1 MKNRKIPRFYGFR
14 IYAAST
20 AIYMMLV
27 FPSLFIVLAQ
37 NMPKMEKISSVLDEV
52 SVPADSTDIQRAAK
66 PGNNDTTLRINPFTL
81 ELDTIENIR
90 DSISGRP
97 VKIQRKV
104 DTADQ
109 ESLLGKAINLFFLL
123 LTISFVL
130 GWAFN
135 YPFKRYVRRKRKN
148 KKISPALFRFCK
160 KFLLKVPL
168 INTAILLITY
178 GISNANMFFY
188 IQQPDQFENE
198 FMFLIYRQ
206 FFYVSFIASIMA
218 LLFVYFWSKHR
229 VHLKHLHFF
238 FSEIELKRRIFR
250 EKAGKIGTRLWISSA
265 MTTLLPLIIVIIYL
279 YRSSTSLADIGLT
292 MATLTDDQTKILFGE
307 YARFSWISDIFGDMD
322 AADLTYVNLTDKF
335 LMFAGIYAGIF
346 VSLLYIL
353 FFVKWTTDDIV
364 YPVKEL
370 LANMQRTGEGDL
382 SSFSVVRTN
391 DEIGELTEGYND
403 MAQKLR
409 DYIAN
414 ISRMNE
420 AYYRFVPRQFLEFL
434 GKDNIVD
441 IKLGDQV
448 QKEMSVLFTD
458 IRSFTSLS
466 EQMTP
471 AENFNFINNYL
482 GLMEPVITHHG
493 GFIDKFIGDSIMAL
507 FPGKVEDAL
516 NAAVEM
522 KRTLNDYNLIR
533 EAEGRQPIITGI
545 GIHTGN
551 LMLGVVGGIGRMEG
565 TVISDAVNLASRL
578 EGLTKL
584 YGTSI
589 IISQDTLIKLEK
601 PTEYSY
607 RFLDVVKVRGKKE
620 SVYIFEILDGL
631 TDRAKELRISTRQA
645 FGDGLDAYK
654 AKEFQ
659 KAKSIFESILEK
671 NPNDQAVQLYVSR
684 CSENMRNGIPDNWDG
699 VEVINTK

>member
-1 MKNRKIPRFYGFR
+1 MKTKRIPRFFGFR

-27 FPSLFIVLAQ
+27 FPSLLIVFVQ
-37 NMPKMEKISSVLDEV
+37 NMPKMEQISSVLSDV
-52 SVPADSTDIQRAAK
+52 HPQNDST
-66 PGNNDTTLRINPFTL
+66 GSLNDTTFNINPISMSVDTL
-81 ELDTIENIR
+81 TSTLDTLDNTGIHL
-90 DSISGRP
+90 
-97 VKIQRKV
+97 QRSNGNSSN
-104 DTADQ
+104 
-109 ESLLGKAINLFFLL
+109 ESLLNEAINLYFILLAVSFL
-123 LTISFVL
+123 L

-135 YPFKRYVRRKRKN
+135 YPFKRYVRRKRKH
-148 KKISPALFRFCK
+148 KKISSGLFRFCK
-160 KFLLKVPL
+160 SFLLKAPL
-168 INTAILLITY
+168 INTGILLITY
-178 GISNANMFFY
+178 GITNANMFFY
-188 IQQPDQFENE
+188 LQQPDQFDNE
-198 FMFLIYRQ
+198 FAFLIYKQ

-218 LLFVYFWSKHR
+218 LLFVYFWTKHR

-238 FSEIELKRRIFR
+238 FSEDELRKRIFR
-250 EKAGKIGTRLWISSA
+250 EKAGKVGTRLWISSA

-279 YRSSTSLADIGLT
+279 YRSSTSLADMGLVFEN
-292 MATLTDDQTKILFGE
+292 LTAEQNQILFGQ
-307 YARFSWISDIFGDMD
+307 YANFPWMINAFSDIDPKDISF
-322 AADLTYVNLTDKF
+322 VNAPDKF

-346 VSLLYIL
+346 ISLLYIL
-353 FFVKWTTDDIV
+353 FFVKWTTEDIV

-370 LANMQRTGEGDL
+370 LANMQKTGQGDL
-382 SSFSVVRTN
+382 SSFSIVRTN

-403 MAQKLR
+403 MAQKIR

-434 GKDNIVD
+434 GKDNITD
-441 IKLGDQV
+441 IKLGDQI

-507 FPGKVEDAL
+507 FPGNVEDSI

-522 KRTLNDYNLIR
+522 RRTLNDYNLIR
-533 EAEGRQPIITGI
+533 EAEGRQAINTGI

-589 IISQDTLIKLEK
+589 IISQDTLIKLDN
-601 PTEYSY
+601 PTAYNY

-631 TDRAKELRISTRQA
+631 TDRAKELRIATRKA
-645 FGDGLDAYK
+645 FGEGLDAYK
-654 AKEFQ
+654 SKNFQQAKVV
-659 KAKSIFESILEK
+659 FEKVLAQ
-671 NPNDQAVQLYVSR
+671 NPNDQAVQLYIER
-684 CSENMRNGIPDNWDG
+684 CNDNILNGIPEDWDG

>member
-1 MKNRKIPRFYGFR
+1 ML
-14 IYAAST
+14 
-20 AIYMMLV
+20 LV
-27 FPSLFIVLAQ
+27 FPSLLIVLIQ
-37 NMPKMEKISSVLDEV
+37 NMPKMDEISSVLTNV
-52 SVPADSTDIQRAAK
+52 SVHNDSLVNQSDTTFN
-66 PGNNDTTLRINPFTL
+66 PNDTSLRINPFTL
-81 ELDTIENIR
+81 
-90 DSISGRP
+90 
-97 VKIQRKV
+97 QV
-104 DTADQ
+104 DTMVNTGDTLVGGFRQ
-109 ESLLGKAINLFFLL
+109 QRSINQDDSESLLGKAINLFFML
-123 LTISFVL
+123 LTISFLL
-130 GWAFN
+130 GWIFN
-135 YPFKRYVRRKRKN
+135 YPFKRYINRKRKN
-148 KKISPALFRFCK
+148 KKISPGLYRFCK
-160 KFLLKVPL
+160 SLLLKVPL
-168 INTAILLITY
+168 INTGILLITY
-178 GISNANMFFY
+178 GISNANMLY
-188 IQQPDQFENE
+188 YVQQQSAFENE
-198 FMFLIYRQ
+198 FEFLIYKQ

-218 LLFVYFWSKHR
+218 LLFVYFWTKHR
-229 VHLKHLHFF
+229 VHLKHLHCFF
-238 FSEIELKRRIFR
+238 TEGELRRRIFR
-250 EKAGKIGTRLWISSA
+250 EKAGKISTRLWISSA

-279 YRSSTSLADIGLT
+279 YRSVTSLSDIGLT
-292 MATLTDDQTKILFGE
+292 VDVLSEDQIKILFGE
-307 YARFSWISDIFGDMD
+307 YSRFSWMLDITEKMNPEN
-322 AADLTYVNLTDKF
+322 LSYVNITDRV
-335 LMFAGIYAGIF
+335 LMFAGIYSGIF

-370 LANMQRTGEGDL
+370 LANMQKTGEGDL
-382 SSFSVVRTN
+382 SSFSMVRTN
-391 DEIGELTEGYND
+391 DEIGELTEGYNE
-403 MAQKLR
+403 MAQRLR

-434 GKDNIVD
+434 GKESVVD
-441 IKLGDQV
+441 VKLGDQV

-493 GFIDKFIGDSIMAL
+493 GFIDKFMGDSIMAL
-507 FPGKVEDAL
+507 FPGKVEEAL
-516 NAAVEM
+516 NAAIEM
-522 KRTLNDYNLIR
+522 KRTLNDYNQIR
-533 EAEGRQPIITGI
+533 ETEGNTPIKTGI

-589 IISQDTLIKLEK
+589 IISQDTLIKLDN
-601 PTEYSY
+601 PTLYSY

-631 TDRAKELRISTRQA
+631 PDQAKQLRIKTRKE
-645 FGDGLDAYK
+645 FGIGLDAYK
-654 AKEFQ
+654 IRDFEKAKET
-659 KAKSIFESILEK
+659 FEKILEI
-671 NPNDQAVQLYVSR
+671 NPHDQAVQLYISR
-684 CSENMRNGIPDNWDG
+684 CDDIMENGISDDWDG

>member
-1 MKNRKIPRFYGFR
+1 MKTKRIPRFFGFR

-27 FPSLFIVLAQ
+27 FPSLLIVFVQ
-37 NMPKMEKISSVLDEV
+37 NMPKMEQISSVLSDV
-52 SVPADSTDIQRAAK
+52 HPQNDST
-66 PGNNDTTLRINPFTL
+66 GSLNDTTFNINPVSMSVDTL
-81 ELDTIENIR
+81 TSTLDTLDNSRIHL
-90 DSISGRP
+90 
-97 VKIQRKV
+97 QRTG
-104 DTADQ
+104 DNSSN
-109 ESLLGKAINLFFLL
+109 ESLLNEAINLYFILLAVSFL
-123 LTISFVL
+123 L

-135 YPFKRYVRRKRKN
+135 YPFKRYVRRKRKH
-148 KKISPALFRFCK
+148 KKISSGLFRFCK
-160 KFLLKVPL
+160 SFLLKAPL
-168 INTAILLITY
+168 INTGILLITY
-178 GISNANMFFY
+178 GITNANMFFY
-188 IQQPDQFENE
+188 LQQPNQFDNE
-198 FMFLIYRQ
+198 FAFLIYKQ

-218 LLFVYFWSKHR
+218 ILFVYFWTKHR

-238 FSEIELKRRIFR
+238 FSEDELRKRIFR
-250 EKAGKIGTRLWISSA
+250 EKAGKVGTRLWISSA

-279 YRSSTSLADIGLT
+279 YRSSTSLADMGLVFEN
-292 MATLTDDQTKILFGE
+292 LTAEQNQILFGQ
-307 YARFSWISDIFGDMD
+307 YANFPWMINAFSDIDPKDISF
-322 AADLTYVNLTDKF
+322 VNAPDKF

-346 VSLLYIL
+346 ISLLYIL
-353 FFVKWTTDDIV
+353 FFVKWTTEDIV

-370 LANMQRTGEGDL
+370 LSNMQKTGQGDL
-382 SSFSVVRTN
+382 SSFSIVRTN

-403 MAQKLR
+403 MAQKIR

-434 GKDNIVD
+434 GKDNITD
-441 IKLGDQV
+441 IKLGDQI

-507 FPGKVEDAL
+507 FPGNVEDAI

-522 KRTLNDYNLIR
+522 RRTLNDYNLIR
-533 EAEGRQPIITGI
+533 EAEGRQAINTGI

-589 IISQDTLIKLEK
+589 IISQDTLIKLNN
-601 PTEYSY
+601 PTAYNY

-631 TDRAKELRISTRQA
+631 TDRAKELRIATRKA
-645 FGDGLDAYK
+645 FGEGLDAYK
-654 AKEFQ
+654 SKNFQQAK
-659 KAKSIFESILEK
+659 IVFEKVLAQ
-671 NPNDQAVQLYVSR
+671 NPNDQAVQLYIER
-684 CSENMRNGIPDNWDG
+684 CNDNILNGIPEDWDG

>member
-1 MKNRKIPRFYGFR
+1 MKLKRIPRFYGFR

-20 AIYMMLV
+20 VIYMLLV
-27 FPSLFIVLAQ
+27 FPSLLIVLIQ
-37 NMPKMEKISSVLDEV
+37 NMPKMDEISSVLTNV
-52 SVPADSTDIQRAAK
+52 SVHNDSLVNQSDTTFN
-66 PGNNDTTLRINPFTL
+66 PNDTSLRINPFTL
-81 ELDTIENIR
+81 
-90 DSISGRP
+90 
-97 VKIQRKV
+97 QV
-104 DTADQ
+104 DTMVNTGDTLVGGFRQ
-109 ESLLGKAINLFFLL
+109 QRSINQDDSESLLGKAINLFFML
-123 LTISFVL
+123 LTISFLL
-130 GWAFN
+130 GWIFN
-135 YPFKRYVRRKRKN
+135 YPFKRYINRKRKN
-148 KKISPALFRFCK
+148 KKISPGLYRFCK
-160 KFLLKVPL
+160 SLLLKVPL
-168 INTAILLITY
+168 INTGILLITY
-178 GISNANMFFY
+178 GISNANMLY
-188 IQQPDQFENE
+188 YVQQQSAFENE
-198 FMFLIYRQ
+198 FEFLIYKQ

-218 LLFVYFWSKHR
+218 LLFVYFWTKHR
-229 VHLKHLHFF
+229 VHLKHLHCFF
-238 FSEIELKRRIFR
+238 TEGELRRRIFR
-250 EKAGKIGTRLWISSA
+250 EKAGKISTRLWISSA

-279 YRSSTSLADIGLT
+279 YRSVTSLSDIGLT
-292 MATLTDDQTKILFGE
+292 VDVLSEDQIKILFGE
-307 YARFSWISDIFGDMD
+307 YSRFSWMLDITEKMNPEN
-322 AADLTYVNLTDKF
+322 LSYVNITDRV
-335 LMFAGIYAGIF
+335 LMFAGIYSGIF

-370 LANMQRTGEGDL
+370 LANMQKTGEGDL
-382 SSFSVVRTN
+382 SSFSMVRTN
-391 DEIGELTEGYND
+391 DEIGELTEGYNE
-403 MAQKLR
+403 MAQRLR

-434 GKDNIVD
+434 GKESVVD
-441 IKLGDQV
+441 VKLGDQV

-493 GFIDKFIGDSIMAL
+493 GFIDKFMGDSIMAL
-507 FPGKVEDAL
+507 FPGKVEEAL
-516 NAAVEM
+516 NAAIEM
-522 KRTLNDYNLIR
+522 KRTLNDYNQIR
-533 EAEGRQPIITGI
+533 ETEGNTPIKTGI

-589 IISQDTLIKLEK
+589 IISQDTLIKLDN
-601 PTEYSY
+601 PTLYSY

-631 TDRAKELRISTRQA
+631 PDQAKQLRIKTRKE
-645 FGDGLDAYK
+645 FGIGLDAYK
-654 AKEFQ
+654 IRDFEKAKET
-659 KAKSIFESILEK
+659 FEKILEI
-671 NPNDQAVQLYVSR
+671 NPHDQAVQLYISR
-684 CSENMRNGIPDNWDG
+684 CDDIMENGISDDWDG

>member
-1 MKNRKIPRFYGFR
+1 MKLKRIPRFYGFR

-20 AIYMMLV
+20 VIYMLLV
-27 FPSLFIVLAQ
+27 FPSLLIVLIQ
-37 NMPKMEKISSVLDEV
+37 NMPKMDEISSVLTNV
-52 SVPADSTDIQRAAK
+52 SVHNDSLVNQSDTTFN
-66 PGNNDTTLRINPFTL
+66 PNDTSLRINPFTL
-81 ELDTIENIR
+81 
-90 DSISGRP
+90 
-97 VKIQRKV
+97 QV
-104 DTADQ
+104 DTMVNTGDTLVGGFRQ
-109 ESLLGKAINLFFLL
+109 QRSINQDDSESLLGKAINLFFML
-123 LTISFVL
+123 LTISFLL
-130 GWAFN
+130 GWIFN
-135 YPFKRYVRRKRKN
+135 YPFKRYINRKRKN
-148 KKISPALFRFCK
+148 KKISPGLYRFCK
-160 KFLLKVPL
+160 SLLLKVPL
-168 INTAILLITY
+168 INTGILLITY
-178 GISNANMFFY
+178 GISNANMLY
-188 IQQPDQFENE
+188 YVQQQSAFENE
-198 FMFLIYRQ
+198 FEFLIYKQ

-218 LLFVYFWSKHR
+218 LLFVYFWTKHR
-229 VHLKHLHFF
+229 VHLKHLHYFF
-238 FSEIELKRRIFR
+238 TEGELRRRIFR
-250 EKAGKIGTRLWISSA
+250 EKAGKISTRLWISSA

-279 YRSSTSLADIGLT
+279 YRSVTSLSDIGLT
-292 MATLTDDQTKILFGE
+292 VDVLSEDQIKILFGE
-307 YARFSWISDIFGDMD
+307 YSRFSWMLDITEKMNPEN
-322 AADLTYVNLTDKF
+322 LSYVNITDRV
-335 LMFAGIYAGIF
+335 LMFAGIYSGIF

-370 LANMQRTGEGDL
+370 LANMQKTGEGDL
-382 SSFSVVRTN
+382 SSFSMVRTN
-391 DEIGELTEGYND
+391 DEIGELTQGYNE
-403 MAQKLR
+403 MAQRLR

-434 GKDNIVD
+434 GKESVVD
-441 IKLGDQV
+441 VKLGDQV

-493 GFIDKFIGDSIMAL
+493 GFIDKFMGDSIMAL
-507 FPGKVEDAL
+507 FPGKVEEAL
-516 NAAVEM
+516 NAAIEM
-522 KRTLNDYNLIR
+522 KRTLNDYNQIR
-533 EAEGRQPIITGI
+533 ETEGNTPIKTGI

-589 IISQDTLIKLEK
+589 IISQDTLIKLDN
-601 PTEYSY
+601 PTLYSY

-631 TDRAKELRISTRQA
+631 PDQAKQLRIKTRKE
-645 FGDGLDAYK
+645 FGIGLDAYK
-654 AKEFQ
+654 IRDFEKAKET
-659 KAKSIFESILEK
+659 FEKILEI
-671 NPNDQAVQLYVSR
+671 NPHDQAVQLYISR
-684 CSENMRNGIPDNWDG
+684 CDDIMENGISDDWDG

>member
-1 MKNRKIPRFYGFR
+1 MKTKRIPRFFGFR

-27 FPSLFIVLAQ
+27 FPSLLIVFVQ
-37 NMPKMEKISSVLDEV
+37 NMPKMEQISSVLSDV
-52 SVPADSTDIQRAAK
+52 HPQNDSTAK
-66 PGNNDTTLRINPFTL
+66 LNDTTFRINPVSMSVDTL
-81 ELDTIENIR
+81 TSTLDTLDNTGIHL
-90 DSISGRP
+90 
-97 VKIQRKV
+97 QRSS
-104 DTADQ
+104 DNSSN
-109 ESLLGKAINLFFLL
+109 ESLLNEAINLYFIL
-123 LTISFVL
+123 LTVSFLL

-148 KKISPALFRFCK
+148 KKISSGLFRFCK
-160 KFLLKVPL
+160 SFLLKAPL
-168 INTAILLITY
+168 INTGILLITY
-178 GISNANMFFY
+178 GITNANMFFY
-188 IQQPDQFENE
+188 LQQPDQFDNE
-198 FMFLIYRQ
+198 FAFLIYKQ

-218 LLFVYFWSKHR
+218 LLFVYFWTKHR

-238 FSEIELKRRIFR
+238 FSEDELRKRIFR
-250 EKAGKIGTRLWISSA
+250 EKAGKVGTRLWISSA

-279 YRSSTSLADIGLT
+279 YRSSTSLADMGLVFEN
-292 MATLTDDQTKILFGE
+292 LTAEQNQILFGQ
-307 YARFSWISDIFGDMD
+307 YANFPWMINAFSDIDPKDISF
-322 AADLTYVNLTDKF
+322 VNAPDKF

-346 VSLLYIL
+346 ISLLYIL
-353 FFVKWTTDDIV
+353 FFVKWTTEDIV

-370 LANMQRTGEGDL
+370 LSNMQKTGQGDL
-382 SSFSVVRTN
+382 SSFSIVRTN

-403 MAQKLR
+403 MAQKIR

-434 GKDNIVD
+434 GKDNITD
-441 IKLGDQV
+441 IKLGDQI

-507 FPGKVEDAL
+507 FPGNVEDSI

-522 KRTLNDYNLIR
+522 RRTLNDYNLIR
-533 EAEGRQPIITGI
+533 EAEGRQAINTGI

-589 IISQDTLIKLEK
+589 IISQDTLIKLDN
-601 PTEYSY
+601 PTAYNY

-631 TDRAKELRISTRQA
+631 TDRAKELRIASRKA
-645 FGDGLDAYK
+645 FGEGLDAYK
-654 AKEFQ
+654 SKKFQQAKE
-659 KAKSIFESILEK
+659 IFEKVLVQ
-671 NPNDQAVQLYVSR
+671 NPNDQAVLLYIER
-684 CSENMRNGIPDNWDG
+684 CNNNIQNGIPEDWDG